1 MRSRTGIAATAM
13 ILLVAACGNAGSSKS
28 SNTQAPPVSG
38 GPQTTVSAADLTK
51 NVPVHAPGVTSSEI
65 KVASITSKTNNLTG
79 SYAPLVDGIKAYFAM
94 VNSTGGIYGRK
105 LVVAYDHD
113 DQFGQNRQTVQ
124 QSLSQDSAFATFI
137 ATTLF
142 TGADLLARAKQP
154 VFMWNINPE
163 FAGHPTFFANEG
175 ALCFTCPGHGAPAL
189 AKELGATKVG
199 VLAYGIAQQ
208 SKDCAQGIKSSFDTY
223 PTATVAY
230 YDTSLGYAQPLTAQ
244 VTQMKE
250 KGVQLV
256 LTCFDLQESFT
267 LGKEMQKQGMHAVQ
281 QLPNGYD
288 ADFVKQNGAALQGS
302 IVSPQFTALENEP
315 QIPEIKSLY
324 EWAGKTGVQVR
335 ELTAVG
341 WQLAAELYEGLKGVG
356 PNFSQAGVVSY
367 LNTLTHWTDNGFIQP
382 LDWTKYHQDPTNN
395 PAVRPA
401 LQCGNSVEVENGT
414 FVPVFGKPGK
424 PWVCFNANDPTVNN
438 PQYVSFVG
446 T

>member
-1 MRSRTGIAATAM
+1 MRARIGAFATAIM
-13 ILLVAACGNAGSSKS
+13 LLAAACSNAGSSKTAG
-28 SNTQAPPVSG
+28 TQVPAAT
-38 GPQTTVSAADLTK
+38 GPTSTFNAADLK
-51 NVPVHAPGVTSSEI
+51 ENLPNKSPGVSDSEI
-65 KVASITSKTNNLTG
+65 KVATITSKTNNLTG
-79 SYAPLVDGIKAYFAM
+79 TYAPLVDGVKAYFAM
-94 VNSTGGIYGRK
+94 VNADGGIYGRK
-105 LVVAYDHD
+105 LVIGADRD

-124 QSLSQDSAFATFI
+124 QSLSQDNAFATFI

-142 TGADLLARAKQP
+142 TGADLLARARQP

-175 ALCFTCPGHGAPAL
+175 ALCFTCPGHGGPAL

-208 SKDCAQGIKSSFDTY
+208 SKDCAQGIKSSYEKY
-223 PTATVAY
+223 PTATVDY

-244 VTQMKE
+244 VTQMKQ

-267 LGKEMQKQGMHAVQ
+267 LGKEMQKQGMQAVQ
-281 QLPNGYD
+281 ELPNGYD
-288 ADFVKQNGAALQGS
+288 ADFVQQNAAALQGA
-302 IVSPQFTALENEP
+302 IVAPQFVAFQNTP
-315 QIPEIKSLY
+315 QIPEIQHLY
-324 EWAGKTGVQVR
+324 TWAGKIGVPVK
-335 ELTAVG
+335 ELTAIG
-341 WQLAAELYEGLKGVG
+341 WQLAAEFYEGLKGAG
-356 PNFSQAGVVSY
+356 PNFSQAGVVNY

-395 PAVRPA
+395 PAARPK
-401 LQCGNSVEVENGT
+401 LECGNTVKVENGT
-414 FVPVFGKPGK
+414 FVPVYGKPGK
-424 PWVCFNANDPTVNN
+424 PWVCFNRSDPTVNN

>member
-1 MRSRTGIAATAM
+1 MRARIVIIGAAMVLA
-13 ILLVAACGNAGSSKS
+13 IAACGNAGSSTS
-28 SNTQAPPVSG
+28 SDTVAPAPSG
-38 GPQTTVSAADLTK
+38 PTTTVSAADLQK
-51 NVPVHAPGVTSSEI
+51 NVPVHAPGVTNSEI

-79 SYAPLVDGIKAYFAM
+79 TYAPLVDGIKAYFAM
-94 VNSTGGIYGRK
+94 VNSTGGIYGRH
-105 LVVAYDHD
+105 LVISADRD

-124 QSLSQDSAFATFI
+124 QSLSQDNAFATFI

-175 ALCFTCPGHGAPAL
+175 ALCFTCPGHGGPYL

-208 SKDCAQGIKSSFDTY
+208 SKDCAEGIKSSFQKY

-230 YDTSLGYAQPLTAQ
+230 FDTSLGFAQPLTAQ
-244 VTQMKE
+244 VTQMKQ

-267 LGKEMQKQGMHAVQ
+267 LGKEMQKQGMQAVQ
-281 QLPNGYD
+281 ELPNGYN

-302 IVSPQFTALENEP
+302 IVSPQFVAFQNTP
-315 QIPEIKSLY
+315 QIPEIQHLY
-324 EWAGKTGVQVR
+324 EWTGKIGVPVV

-341 WQLAAELYEGLKGVG
+341 WQLAAEFYEGLKGAG
-356 PNFSQAGVVSY
+356 PNFSQAAVIDY

-382 LDWTKYHQDPTNN
+382 LDWTKQHQDPTNN

-401 LQCGNSVEVENGT
+401 LECGNTVKVENGT
-414 FVPVFGKPGK
+414 FVPVYGKPEK
-424 PWVCFNANDPTVNN
+424 PWVCFNRNDPTVNN